1 MTNTSAVLILGANG
15 RLGQACTRAFAS
27 AGWQVIA
34 QARKAVNTQLPA
46 GVTALV
52 TGNDPI
58 EQLAAKLEN
67 VDVVIHA
74 MNPAYANA
82 AWTEH
87 VPAMMGSAIAA
98 AQSLD
103 ALLMFPGNVYNFGA
117 DMPGRLDESTL
128 QIPTTVKGQLRVDV
142 ELALQQA
149 TQASSLRA
157 VIIRAGDYF
166 GSGSGSMFDKVTVSK
181 IKRGTFTHSGPLN
194 IATPWAY
201 LPDLAQTFVR
211 VAERRQQLAKF
222 EVLHFAGHTISGHDW
237 LRALQPI
244 AAARGWVAA
253 GQALKTAALPWPV
266 MRVIALFN
274 PELASLVEMRYLQ
287 STPHALDNTRL
298 LKLIDTEPHTPL
310 AKAAVSALSDLGL
323 MT

>member
-1 MTNTSAVLILGANG
+1 MILGANG
-15 RLGQACTRAFAS
+15 RLGQACTKAFAS
-27 AGWQVIA
+27 AGWRVIA
-34 QARKAVNTQLPA
+34 QTRKAVKTQLPA

-52 TGNDPI
+52 TGDDPI
-58 EQLAAKLEN
+58 EQFVAKLQN

-74 MNPAYANA
+74 MNPAYTNA
-82 AWTEH
+82 AWTAH
-87 VPAMMGSAIAA
+87 VPAMMASAIEV
-98 AQSLD
+98 AQSLN
-103 ALLMFPGNVYNFGA
+103 ACLMFPGNVYNFGA
-117 DMPGRLDESTL
+117 DMPKLMDETAP
-128 QIPTTVKGQLRVDV
+128 QHPTTVKGRLRVDV
-142 ELALQQA
+142 ELALRQA
-149 TQASSLRA
+149 TQSSNLQA
-157 VIIRAGDYF
+157 IIVRAGDYF

-181 IKRGTFTHSGPLN
+181 IKKGTFTHSGPIS

-201 LPDLAQTFVR
+201 LPDLAQTFVL

-222 EVLHFAGHTISGHDW
+222 EVLHFAGHTLSGHDW
-237 LRALQPI
+237 LRALAPLAQ
-244 AAARGWVAA
+244 AHGWVAN

-266 MRVIALFN
+266 MRVIAWFN